1 MNGNFYISKVG
12 IVDENGKSSEIAFDS
27 GCNIICGP
35 SNTGKS
41 LIISCIDY
49 GFGSKTFH
57 HTKNRDTNI
66 ATVNMELTLN
76 NGTIVNI
83 SRQVDGKGNK
93 VIVRVGDDD
102 EVNEYS
108 LETYKK
114 YILCLIGIEND
125 VKIISGKDYKRQS
138 LTFRT
143 FVDLSI
149 IDEERMISKDSIF
162 YQGNV
167 MSRTAILSSIYYLVT
182 GKEQVGADIENI
194 KALKERQALTE
205 SIVSKLSEK
214 IKLSEDD
221 DNDILAI
228 ENKII
233 ELQEKIEGF
242 NKKQKS
248 LNVDITTLHEKN
260 RELNQILDQYQY
272 RLDRYYELADDYKTD
287 LCRADFII
295 DGESKL
301 DGRYADRKCPLC
313 NNPVEDHVYRSY
325 SKIAKNEKKALK
337 EKLYDLDEVIAELI
351 TEIQELEDKIEKTD
365 IKIQKIEIEYNE
377 NSLEIANVYT
387 ILNEYYHKKALYHTV
402 KSVEECLSDIVKDE
416 DREIPKEYSIKKELK
431 PLFTNQFAIYLKEM
445 LSDCNYPSYN
455 GTEFDESLF
464 DIIVN
469 SQSKASQ
476 GKGYRAYLNSVVAFS
491 YLKYMSEK
499 AKYHV
504 PFLILDSPL
513 LSLKEIDEGSS
524 TTMKIGLLS
533 YIIKHQYINQ
543 VIIIE
548 NELPEIDYSKVN
560 VISFSGM
567 QSEGREGFIEK

>member
-1 MNGNFYISKVG
+1 M
-12 IVDENGKSSEIAFDS
+12 
-27 GCNIICGP
+27 
-35 SNTGKS
+35 
-41 LIISCIDY
+41 
-49 GFGSKTFH
+49 
-57 HTKNRDTNI
+57 
-66 ATVNMELTLN
+66 
-76 NGTIVNI
+76 
-83 SRQVDGKGNK
+83 
-93 VIVRVGDDD
+93 
-102 EVNEYS
+102 
-108 LETYKK
+108 
-114 YILCLIGIEND
+114 
-125 VKIISGKDYKRQS
+125 
-138 LTFRT
+138 
-143 FVDLSI
+143 
-149 IDEERMISKDSIF
+149 
-162 YQGNV
+162 
-167 MSRTAILSSIYYLVT
+167 
-182 GKEQVGADIENI
+182 
-194 KALKERQALTE
+194 
-205 SIVSKLSEK
+205 
-214 IKLSEDD
+214 
-221 DNDILAI
+221 
-228 ENKII
+228 
-233 ELQEKIEGF
+233 
-242 NKKQKS
+242 
-248 LNVDITTLHEKN
+248 
-260 RELNQILDQYQY
+260 
-272 RLDRYYELADDYKTD
+272 
-287 LCRADFII
+287 
-295 DGESKL
+295 
-301 DGRYADRKCPLC
+301 
-313 NNPVEDHVYRSY
+313 
-325 SKIAKNEKKALK
+325 
-337 EKLYDLDEVIAELI
+337 
-351 TEIQELEDKIEKTD
+351 
-365 IKIQKIEIEYNE
+365 
-377 NSLEIANVYT
+377 
-387 ILNEYYHKKALYHTV
+387 